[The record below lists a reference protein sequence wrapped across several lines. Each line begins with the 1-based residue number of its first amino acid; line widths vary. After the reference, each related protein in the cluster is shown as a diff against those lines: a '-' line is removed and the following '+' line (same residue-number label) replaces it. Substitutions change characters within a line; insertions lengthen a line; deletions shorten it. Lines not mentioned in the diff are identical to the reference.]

1 MVTINQIETK
11 HLPQL
16 AELYEEL
23 VGVSTNLV
31 KMEETYAEILE
42 DKSYYVLGA
51 FYENELAG
59 SLMGILCKDLIG
71 ESEPFMVIENVV
83 VSSKVRRQGIGRKL
97 MLEIEEIARQHG
109 CSYMILV
116 SGGQRVEAHR
126 MYESLGYREEHVEG
140 FRKHLKYS

>member
-1 MVTINQIETK
+1 MVYIEQIEMK

-23 VGVSTNLV
+23 IGVSTNLA
-31 KMEETYAEILE
+31 KMEETYQTLLE

-71 ESEPFMVIENVV
+71 ECEPFMVIENVV
-83 VSSKVRRQGIGRKL
+83 VSSKIRRQGIGRKL
-97 MLEIEEIARQHG
+97 MNEIEMIARQQN
-109 CSYMILV
+109 CSYIILV

-126 MYESLGYREEHVEG
+126 MYESMGYREEHVEG
-140 FRKHLKYS
+140 FRKFLK

>member
-1 MVTINQIETK
+1 MVYIEQIEMK

-23 VGVSTNLV
+23 IGVSTNLA
-31 KMEETYAEILE
+31 KMEETYQTLLE

-51 FYENELAG
+51 FYENQLAG

-71 ESEPFMVIENVV
+71 ECEPFMVIENVV
-83 VSSKVRRQGIGRKL
+83 VSSKIRRIGIGRKL
-97 MLEIEEIARQHG
+97 MNEIEVIARQQN
-109 CSYMILV
+109 CRYIILV

-126 MYESLGYREEHVEG
+126 MYESMGYREEHVEG
-140 FRKHLKYS
+140 FRKLLK

>member
-1 MVTINQIETK
+1 MVYIEQIEMK

-23 VGVSTNLV
+23 IGISTNLA
-31 KMEETYAEILE
+31 KMEETYQTLLE

-71 ESEPFMVIENVV
+71 ECEPFMVIENVV
-83 VSSKVRRQGIGRKL
+83 VSSKIRRQGIGRKL
-97 MLEIEEIARQHG
+97 MNEIEVIARQQN
-109 CSYMILV
+109 CSYIILV

-126 MYESLGYREEHVEG
+126 MYESMGYREEHVEG
-140 FRKHLKYS
+140 FRKFLK

>member
-1 MVTINQIETK
+1 MVYIEQIEMK

-23 VGVSTNLV
+23 IGVSTNLV
-31 KMEETYAEILE
+31 KMEETYQTLLE

-71 ESEPFMVIENVV
+71 ECEPFMVIENVV
-83 VSSKVRRQGIGRKL
+83 VSSKIRRQGIGRKL
-97 MLEIEEIARQHG
+97 MNEIEMIARQQN
-109 CSYMILV
+109 CSYIILV
-116 SGGQRVEAHR
+116 SGGQRVEAHQ
-126 MYESLGYREEHVEG
+126 MYESMGYREEHVEG
-140 FRKHLKYS
+140 FRKFLK